1 MCSYVYVCYIPVYV
15 YSVHMYSMFACHIVG
30 RCIVLLVCLT
40 VPSGPVTNLVPRNIN
55 ATTVELS
62 WDPVNERQQN
72 GIIVSYNIYYQLN
85 YSFDPYMMVLGVTER
100 VSVTLYQ

>member
-1 MCSYVYVCYIPVYV
+1 MCMFIVYVCIMCLHTISWADALYCL
-15 YSVHMYSMFACHIVG
+15 FA
-30 RCIVLLVCLT
+30 LT
-40 VPSGPVTNLVPRNIN
+40 VPSGPVTNLVPRNII

-72 GIIVSYNIYYQLN
+72 GVILSYNIYYHLN
-85 YSFDPYMMVLGVTER
+85 YSFDPYMTVLGVTER